1 MFYNISPR
9 PECCTLNKRT
19 SLLQPD
25 IKYRRKK
32 FYFAQSWDQIYKTFY
47 NRNLLIFI
55 ISYSVI
61 FLQAFPPSLK
71 FVGKARSLPQSE
83 ASESFFTW
91 VCSGLTSKHQ
101 TMLERLARDKRNSLL
116 QKFVIYGRK
125 KFYLAH
131 SWNLEYVQ
139 LFFCRSE
146 SSPGTEQ

>member
-71 FVGKARSLPQSE
+71 FVGKARSLP
-83 ASESFFTW
+83 
-91 VCSGLTSKHQ
+91 
-101 TMLERLARDKRNSLL
+101 
-116 QKFVIYGRK
+116 
-125 KFYLAH
+125 
-131 SWNLEYVQ
+131 
-139 LFFCRSE
+139 
-146 SSPGTEQ
+146 